1 MNRQNAFEKRV
12 QERRTK
18 LHAEQMEIIAHK
30 IKTTKHIPPRELK
43 SMPLSQLLGLAKTIN
58 REHEEADA
66 ALVDKEVLRRA
77 RKRNKD
83 IKNVKDAMNLLAL

>member
-1 MNRQNAFEKRV
+1 
-12 QERRTK
+12 
-18 LHAEQMEIIAHK
+18 
-30 IKTTKHIPPRELK
+30 
-43 SMPLSQLLGLAKTIN
+43 MPLSQLLGLAKTIN

-83 IKNVKDAMNLLAL
+83 VKNVKDAMNLLAL